1 VIFRLLMGAG
11 FIVLAVLVLLF
22 GNAGL
27 FFGWFGFVV
36 VLLILGVA
44 LIVAAYLE
52 PKLSGKKSTES

>member
-1 VIFRLLMGAG
+1 MGAG
-11 FIVLAVLVLLF
+11 FIVLAVLVLIF

-36 VLLILGVA
+36 VLLVLGVA

-52 PKLSGKKSTES
+52 PKLSEKKSTES